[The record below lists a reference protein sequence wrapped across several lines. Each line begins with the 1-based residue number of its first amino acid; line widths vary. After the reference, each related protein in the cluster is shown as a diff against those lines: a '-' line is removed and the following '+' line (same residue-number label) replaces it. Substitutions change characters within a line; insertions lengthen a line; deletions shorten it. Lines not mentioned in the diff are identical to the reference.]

1 MKKGFRRSGVL
12 GMLLTIFLLGS
23 WAPPAAAQSQEP
35 FKIAVIAALTGIV
48 GPIGQS
54 QLGGA
59 KVAAMH
65 INEDGGI
72 LGRKIVILER
82 DTAASPATAV
92 KVVREVVMNENVKIF
107 TGVVSSG
114 VALAVAPLMEQLD
127 SLLLIAAAQT
137 HKVTGV
143 NCSPYVFRIC
153 TNSTSVVRASAKLAV
168 DNYPSVTRWAGINPD
183 YEYGHDCWEAFK
195 KALPKLN
202 PKVTIVAEEWPKF
215 MATNFEP
222 QILKVLQAKPEGLYS
237 TLYSGDFVTF
247 VKQAKKYKF
256 FDNLK
261 VFINH
266 SVETDVA
273 IPLGPDMVDLWGGGH
288 YYYAAYDNPLNK
300 RFVEGYKKLHN
311 GALPY
316 YASSETYSAL
326 YALKAAA
333 EKMKSLD
340 TKELI
345 KGLRGLKFDSVTGNR
360 EIAAW
365 NHQTARSH
373 SFLHFVP
380 TKETPGWKV
389 ADIQKPWSG
398 PFDPKPDEP
407 EGACKMKW

>member
-1 MKKGFRRSGVL
+1 MKKGFGRSSAVGLVL
-12 GMLLTIFLLGS
+12 AGFLFGLGALPS
-23 WAPPAAAQSQEP
+23 AGLSQEP
-35 FKIAVIAALTGIV
+35 FKIAVISPLAGII

-54 QLGGA
+54 HLKGA
-59 KVAAMH
+59 KVAEMH

-72 LGRKIVILER
+72 LGRKISILER

-92 KVVREVVMNENVKIF
+92 KVVREAVMNEKVKIF
-107 TGVVSSG
+107 TGVASSA
-114 VALAVAPLMEQLD
+114 VALAVSPLMEQLD

-143 NCSPYVFRIC
+143 NCSPHVFRIC
-153 TNSTSVVRASAKLAV
+153 VNSTSVVRSVAKLAV
-168 DNYPSVTRWAGINPD
+168 DQYPTVTRWAGINPD
-183 YEYGHDCWEAFK
+183 YEYGHDCWGGFQ
-195 KALPKLN
+195 KALTQLN
-202 PKVTIVAEEWPKF
+202 PKISIVEEQWPKF

-273 IPLGPDMVDLWGGGH
+273 IPLGADMVDLWGGGH

-300 RFVEGYKKLHN
+300 RFVEGYKKLNN

-333 EKMKSLD
+333 EKVKSLD
-340 TKELI
+340 TKDLI

-360 EIAAW
+360 EISAW
-365 NHQTARSH
+365 NHQTARNH
-373 SFLHFVP
+373 IYVHFVP
-380 TKETPGWKV
+380 TQEAPGWKV
-389 ADIQKPWSG
+389 ADIKTPWSG
-398 PFDPKPDEP
+398 PFDPQPDEA
-407 EGACKMKW
+407 EFACKMKW

>member
-1 MKKGFRRSGVL
+1 MKKRFKRSGV
-12 GMLLTIFLLGS
+12 GGLLLAVFLFGFEAL
-23 WAPPAAAQSQEP
+23 PPAAVSQEP
-35 FKIAVIAALTGIV
+35 IKIAVISPLAGII

-54 QLGGA
+54 HLKGA
-59 KVAAMH
+59 KVAEMH

-72 LGRKIVILER
+72 LGRKISILER

-92 KVVREVVMNENVKIF
+92 KVVREAAMNEKVKIF
-107 TGVVSSG
+107 TGVASSA
-114 VALAVAPLMEQLD
+114 VALAVSPLMEQLD
-127 SLLLIAAAQT
+127 SLLIIAAAQT
-137 HKVTGV
+137 HKVTGK
-143 NCSPYVFRIC
+143 NCNPHVFRIC
-153 TNSTSVVRASAKLAV
+153 VNSTSVVRSVAKLAV
-168 DNYPSVTRWAGINPD
+168 DNYPKVTRWAGINPD
-183 YEYGHDCWEAFK
+183 YEYGHDCWGGFK
-195 KALPKLN
+195 KALTQLN
-202 PKVTIVAEEWPKF
+202 PKISIVEEQWPKF

-256 FDNLK
+256 FENIK

-300 RFVEGYKKLHN
+300 RFVEGYKKLHG

-333 EKMKSLD
+333 EKMKSLE
-340 TKELI
+340 TKDLI
-345 KGLRGLKFDSVTGNR
+345 KGLRGLKFDSVTGKR
-360 EIAAW
+360 EISAW
-365 NHQTARSH
+365 NHQTARNH
-373 SFLHFVP
+373 IYVHFVP
-380 TKETPGWKV
+380 TPEAPGWKV
-389 ADIQKPWSG
+389 ADIKTPWSA
-398 PFDPKPDEP
+398 PFDPKPDEA
-407 EGACKMKW
+407 EFACKMKW

>member
-1 MKKGFRRSGVL
+1 MKKGVRRAGVTAGIWL
-12 GMLLTIFLLGS
+12 ILFAVSVSFSST
-23 WAPPAAAQSQEP
+23 AQGQEP
-35 FKIAVIAALTGIV
+35 VKIGVIAALTGIV

-54 QLGGA
+54 QLAGA
-59 KVAAMH
+59 KVAEMH

-72 LGRKIVILER
+72 LGRKVVVVDR

-92 KVVREVVMNENVKIF
+92 KVVREVVMNEKVKIF
-107 TGVVSSG
+107 TDVVSSG

-127 SLLLIAAAQT
+127 SLLIIAAAQT
-137 HKVTGV
+137 HKVTGA

-153 TNSTSVVRASAKLAV
+153 VNSTSVVRSCAKMAV
-168 DNYPSVTRWAGINPD
+168 DLYPNVTRWAGINPD
-183 YEYGHDCWEAFK
+183 YEYGHDCWDGFK
-195 KALPKLN
+195 KALTQLN
-202 PKVTIVAEEWPKF
+202 PKISIVGEEWPKF

-273 IPLGPDMVDLWGGGH
+273 NPLGPDMVDLWGGGH

-311 GALPY
+311 GAVPY

-326 YALKAAA
+326 YALKYAA
-333 EKMKSLD
+333 EKVKSLD

-360 EIAAW
+360 EISAW
-365 NHQTARSH
+365 NHQTARNH
-373 SFLHFVP
+373 TYVHFVP
-380 TKETPGWKV
+380 TKEAPGWKV
-389 ADIQKPWSG
+389 ADIKTPWSG

>member
-1 MKKGFRRSGVL
+1 MTKKFKGASLVGVL
-12 GMLLTIFLLGS
+12 SVLLFLASFLFPFAGY
-23 WAPPAAAQSQEP
+23 SQEP
-35 FKIAVIAALTGIV
+35 IKIAVIAALTGIV

-72 LGRKIVILER
+72 LGRKIVILDR

-92 KVVREVVMNENVKIF
+92 KVVREAVMNEQVKIF

-114 VALAVAPLMEQLD
+114 VALAVSPLMEQLD

-168 DNYPSVTRWAGINPD
+168 DNYPSISRWAGINPD
-183 YEYGHDCWEAFK
+183 YEYGHDCWGGFK
-195 KALPKLN
+195 KALLQLN
-202 PKVTIVAEEWPKF
+202 PKISIVEEQWPKF

-311 GALPY
+311 GTLPY

-333 EKMKSLD
+333 EKVKSLD

-345 KGLRGLKFDSVTGNR
+345 KGLRGLKFDSVTGER
-360 EIAAW
+360 EISAR
-365 NHQTARSH
+365 NHQTARTH

-380 TKETPGWKV
+380 TQEPPGWKV
-389 ADIQKPWSG
+389 ADMKQPWSG
-398 PFDPKPDEP
+398 PFDPKPDEA
-407 EGACKMKW
+407 EFACQMKW